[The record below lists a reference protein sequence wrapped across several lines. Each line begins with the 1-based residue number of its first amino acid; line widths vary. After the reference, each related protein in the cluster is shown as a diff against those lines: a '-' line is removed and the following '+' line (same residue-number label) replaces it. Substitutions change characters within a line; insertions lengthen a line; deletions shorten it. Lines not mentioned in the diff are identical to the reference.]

1 MRKGGQLFDWLS
13 VQRLRSIDCAHNYP
27 QPDSCV
33 SNSEKGRGG
42 SQGERAWQSGPGD
55 GGAGMQARGGG
66 SRGMVRERLEEQAIR
81 TRLESATH
89 AGTRT
94 QTREEQL

>member
-1 MRKGGQLFDWLS
+1 MHTIIHSLILAYQTVKE
-13 VQRLRSIDCAHNYP
+13 A
-27 QPDSCV
+27 
-33 SNSEKGRGG
+33 GR

-94 QTREEQL
+94 QTREERL

>member
-1 MRKGGQLFDWLS
+1 MHTIIHSLILAYQTVKE
-13 VQRLRSIDCAHNYP
+13 A
-27 QPDSCV
+27 
-33 SNSEKGRGG
+33 GR

-66 SRGMVRERLEEQAIR
+66 SRGMVRERLEERAIR

-94 QTREEQL
+94 QTREERL

>member
-1 MRKGGQLFDWLS
+1 MHTIIHSLILAYQTVKE
-13 VQRLRSIDCAHNYP
+13 A
-27 QPDSCV
+27 
-33 SNSEKGRGG
+33 GR

>member
-1 MRKGGQLFDWLS
+1 MHTIIHSLILAYQTVKG
-13 VQRLRSIDCAHNYP
+13 A
-27 QPDSCV
+27 
-33 SNSEKGRGG
+33 GR